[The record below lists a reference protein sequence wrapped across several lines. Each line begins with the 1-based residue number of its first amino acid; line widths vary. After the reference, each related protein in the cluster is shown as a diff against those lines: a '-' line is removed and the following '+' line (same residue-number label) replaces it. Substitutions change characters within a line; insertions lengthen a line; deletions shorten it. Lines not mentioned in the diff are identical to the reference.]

1 MELEQVLWLS
11 SGGGGGGGGGGFSTS
26 QFQGGYAFDH
36 GLQIS
41 EATNNSDI
49 QIQQP
54 IKIIDLEVCT
64 VLNSLIYIYVSLSR
78 TYYLILYLLL

>member
-11 SGGGGGGGGGGFSTS
+11 SGGGDGDGGGGNGGGFSTS
-26 QFQGGYAFDH
+26 QFQEGCAFDH

-54 IKIIDLEVCT
+54 LDERFC
-64 VLNSLIYIYVSLSR
+64 
-78 TYYLILYLLL
+78 YLLIVSITMFPSIVLPKMKMT